1 MCPFFVLLFLNM
13 SLWNA
18 KCENMFFVCW
28 PSLINSRKGRKCPNM
43 GFLIDFFLHTFLIS
57 RLLPS
62 PYPYWGDEEDVQSP
76 PRDPFVG

>member
-1 MCPFFVLLFLNM
+1 MCILVIRFLNLN
-13 SLWNA
+13 LWNT
-18 KCENMFFVCW
+18 KFENMLFVCW
-28 PSLINSRKGRKCPNM
+28 PSLINSRKGRKCPNVVYDRL
-43 GFLIDFFLHTFLIS
+43 FPHTFLIS

>member
-1 MCPFFVLLFLNM
+1 MWAFFVLLFKSESLEYQMRKYAFCMLAFFNKQQKGVEM
-13 SLWNA
+13 SKYVVNDR
-18 KCENMFFVCW
+18 FF
-28 PSLINSRKGRKCPNM
+28 PHS
-43 GFLIDFFLHTFLIS
+43 FLIS